1 VEAVAFS
8 SSLGACSSF
17 CRAGREGD
25 GCRHGDA
32 VQPASGAQGRL
43 PRGRARFGSLA
54 QIRRR
59 FRSRSRRPEAKMRTR
74 LAGTSRAGTPETGI
88 RPAESAR
95 AVAGPPRERPSGQ
108 QEASLQSS
116 RHSGARLRGR
126 WSISGLRWRMSLSQ
140 ALRSAATMA
149 SLEKWHRAAI
159 GPRLPTLRP
168 CALGSAATI
177 VTRPAAEIRMAD
189 RLLP

>member
-108 QEASLQSS
+108 QKPVFNPLATA
-116 RHSGARLRGR
+116 ARARVGD
-126 WSISGLRWRMSLSQ
+126 G
-140 ALRSAATMA
+140 RSAACDGECPYRKLFA
-149 SLEKWHRAAI
+149 RPRQWRVSRNGIA
-159 GPRLPTLRP
+159 PRLGRGYQRSDRALLEALRR
-168 CALGSAATI
+168 S
-177 VTRPAAEIRMAD
+177 
-189 RLLP
+189 